1 MKMRSLLVA
10 LLFKIG
16 SLALAQEGSKSA
28 QPLPDKS
35 AVAYA
40 YVEQENGEAW
50 QVSNKEIFDRSQE
63 GNGQDRDK

>member
-1 MKMRSLLVA
+1 MRSLLVA

-28 QPLPDKS
+28 QPLSDNS

-50 QVSNKEIFDRSQE
+50 QVSNKEIP
-63 GNGQDRDK
+63 NH

>member
-40 YVEQENGEAW
+40 YVEQENGDAW
-50 QVSNKEIFDRSQE
+50 QVSNK
-63 GNGQDRDK
+63 